1 MKQEELPWHIFLRTW
16 NTRWQFLQLYK
27 HISHKTGRK
36 HLTFLFNLW
45 PQCNNFQR
53 ISSESLISLPQ
64 LLFKEKRPR
73 KQLPVTLVGP
83 EMNISLWCST
93 FCFHNTS
100 SHLCLVYFENT
111 TLLFFFVFFY
121 SFQSP
126 LSTLLS
132 CSPRTLSKRL
142 ALMGGNCS
150 YMSKPSCK

>member
-16 NTRWQFLQLYK
+16 NTRWQFLQLYT
-27 HISHKTGRK
+27 HISDKTGRK

-83 EMNISLWCST
+83 EMNISLWYST

-100 SHLCLVYFENT
+100 SCLCLVYFENA
-111 TLLFFFVFFY
+111 TLLFFFIFFLLFSV
-121 SFQSP
+121 SFVNAVLLQSQDSLQTFGP
-126 LSTLLS
+126 NGRQLFVHVEAEL
-132 CSPRTLSKRL
+132 
-142 ALMGGNCS
+142 
-150 YMSKPSCK
+150 